1 MRGRRRQN
9 GERGFTLVELL
20 IAIVVVGVLV
30 AVAVVGIN
38 GLVDRGE
45 NSACRVTLDAANHAA
60 AAYYAQA
67 EAYPQTYNQLVGT
80 ALLQPHPAVVTA
92 PTTLTGKGWVLT
104 LVPGATP
111 DQRTTFTGCT

>member
-1 MRGRRRQN
+1 MASA
-9 GERGFTLVELL
+9 GFTLVELL

-60 AAYYAQA
+60 AAYYARRRRRIRR
-67 EAYPQTYNQLVGT
+67 
-80 ALLQPHPAVVTA
+80 
-92 PTTLTGKGWVLT
+92 
-104 LVPGATP
+104 
-111 DQRTTFTGCT
+111 RTTSSSARRCCNPIQPSSPRRQR